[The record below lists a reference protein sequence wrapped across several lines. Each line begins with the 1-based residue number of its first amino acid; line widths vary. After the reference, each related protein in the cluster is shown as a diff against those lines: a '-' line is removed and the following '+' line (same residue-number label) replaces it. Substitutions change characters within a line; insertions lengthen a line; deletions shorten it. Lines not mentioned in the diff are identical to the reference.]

1 MPTAAADTLSIAVAL
16 MALIQLGWL
25 IVGAVVARRLIA
37 EMAALRA
44 TATEAAGKVQRLT
57 ERLESLATDASSAV
71 AQARAA
77 AEQLGA
83 VAGAGRSLVQSALGK
98 ALWRKLAASPRLAR
112 ILGEGTVLSPSTV
125 GSAAKLAMG
134 VWRAVAARR
143 RARRRAS
150 RPEPQPGGGAARP
163 LLRTG
168 PVRRAGAP
176 RLDATPPTPSA

>member
-16 MALIQLGWL
+16 MALVQLAWL
-25 IVGAVVARRLIA
+25 IVGAMVARRLIG

-44 TATEAAGKVQRLT
+44 TATEAAGKVQQLA
-57 ERLESLATDASSAV
+57 ERLESLTADASGAI

-83 VAGAGRSLVQSALGK
+83 VAGAGRSLVESALGK

-112 ILGEGTVLSPSTV
+112 ILGGGTVLSPSTV
-125 GSAAKLAMG
+125 GSAAKLALG

-143 RARRRAS
+143 KARRLAV
-150 RPEPQPGGGAARP
+150 RPESKPGTATARP
-163 LLRTG
+163 ILRAG
-168 PVRRAGAP
+168 PVRRARVSPPAT
-176 RLDATPPTPSA
+176 TPPIP